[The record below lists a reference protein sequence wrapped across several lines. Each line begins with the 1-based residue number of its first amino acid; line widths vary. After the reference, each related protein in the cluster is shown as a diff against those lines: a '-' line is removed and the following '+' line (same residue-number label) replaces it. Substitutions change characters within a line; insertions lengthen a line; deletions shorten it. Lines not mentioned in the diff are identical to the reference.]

1 MGKVCAWHCILSS
14 QRKYVLLCAI
24 SLGACGNEGAQR
36 RQTFDRQEWYYDI
49 LMCSAA
55 GKYSSCLHFLFRGG
69 FDTFWFGTS
78 VFFFF
83 FLNGFH
89 PSLSLPRWRRRGENR
104 KQIESDAVIALAFFS
119 RTPLPRP
126 SSIIYHALGL
136 SISINLSC
144 VSLRFASHFYH
155 PALCGFPTNTAE
167 NERQQKKRGEK
178 AGEQDTKSI
187 KKSYFRDVSWLIN
200 LLLFCLP
207 TMIFICYFF

>member
-1 MGKVCAWHCILSS
+1 MSVPLVFSPRALMGKVCAWHCILSS

-83 FLNGFH
+83 FFWMVFIRLYRSHADVDGGKIGNRSRATLL
-89 PSLSLPRWRRRGENR
+89 SLSLSFP
-104 KQIESDAVIALAFFS
+104 ALPFLDH
-119 RTPLPRP
+119 PL
-126 SSIIYHALGL
+126 L
-136 SISINLSC
+136 SITLS
-144 VSLRFASHFYH
+144 VYLY
-155 PALCGFPTNTAE
+155 P
-167 NERQQKKRGEK
+167 
-178 AGEQDTKSI
+178 
-187 KKSYFRDVSWLIN
+187 
-200 LLLFCLP
+200 
-207 TMIFICYFF
+207 

>member
-1 MGKVCAWHCILSS
+1 MSVPLVFSPRALMGKVCAWHCILSS

-78 VFFFF
+78 VFFCF

-89 PSLSLPRWRRRGENR
+89 PSLSLPRWRRRGKIGNR
-104 KQIESDAVIALAFFS
+104 SRATLLSLSLSFPALPFLDH
-119 RTPLPRP
+119 PL
-126 SSIIYHALGL
+126 L
-136 SISINLSC
+136 SITLS
-144 VSLRFASHFYH
+144 VYLY
-155 PALCGFPTNTAE
+155 P
-167 NERQQKKRGEK
+167 
-178 AGEQDTKSI
+178 
-187 KKSYFRDVSWLIN
+187 
-200 LLLFCLP
+200 
-207 TMIFICYFF
+207 